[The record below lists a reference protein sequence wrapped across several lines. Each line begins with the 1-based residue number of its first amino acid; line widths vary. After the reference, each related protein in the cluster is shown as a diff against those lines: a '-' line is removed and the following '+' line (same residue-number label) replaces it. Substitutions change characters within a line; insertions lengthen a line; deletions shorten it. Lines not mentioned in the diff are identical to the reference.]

1 MTVGLDRTE
10 TFRIKEQY
18 RCSVITELSLMRH
31 SSESDYRSVISFNS
45 EVEKVKIMRYEVCDT
60 RRLSE

>member
-1 MTVGLDRTE
+1 MTDGLDRTE

-45 EVEKVKIMRYEVCDT
+45 EVEK
-60 RRLSE
+60 S